1 MKRTILMRYS
11 AIFMAILIATLPVA
25 FAQELNVNRF
35 SGNDNANGA
44 IKPEDNLTIEVRA
57 QIPGD
62 PTIMKDQVRLV
73 LGTEFLTFDNCVKT
87 AEPNY
92 YTCTFEDEV
101 EVFEN
106 LPFAVELWNDD
117 NSKVKTANASII
129 VDALAPSVKNFSITP
144 EVSNGNVDISFK
156 IEDYG
161 LNSAVAAQCSGVK
174 SVLIVSQQGDVN
186 TTVATRTGT
195 SGTCLL
201 EEDFPVTLTTSGEQT
216 VCLYTK
222 DFVNYDAPP
231 KCVDIVVDHTPP
243 NISTVSIV
251 NHLGDDIT
259 HVHSGYEIPANIHAR
274 ITDDGQI
281 DSTQVFADFNKL
293 SPAYGMNAPADY
305 NTGSIYTWSQIPV
318 KEVSPCSLTIK
329 ATDTLG
335 NTATQT
341 IDCSIRADDAAPIFV
356 RHKPQALRG
365 NTSLL
370 GYDTPFILEFD
381 EKDNTGAKGIGM
393 SLINSYLDMSDIGLT
408 NFERADVCYETEGT
422 KWECAWYIK
431 PPASISQ
438 GSYTFTLVEGTSDDL
453 DNFATFGQTFNVI
466 YDNDGPDGAV
476 IKEFAIISQE
486 EAPLKEGAIRGDSLS
501 FVVSAANFTSVTA
514 NFSDF
519 GGDQMATPVQ
529 VGCSSDNDTVD
540 CEFVQ
545 PIELEGP
552 YTGNATFTFVDDA
565 NNRAVVSKQIEIYG
579 VGTETSANF
588 WTVHSIQCTPRLIDR
603 EVASYKKPYVS
614 CRVNLRTPRTD
625 ILPLSITTST
635 SPLTDCSGNVTYLH
649 DVYVTND
656 FVGKKDP
663 YLFYIIETS
672 EDYPNQL
679 NLSCPLVIRSLKT
692 NSTGKFAIPG
702 SQTINVTTS
711 FEFYNNPAGEAFAN
725 VDSKIQRSLNNGFA
739 MQDWLGQLQ
748 KILFYA
754 QQICTLFSTISVV
767 LNAMAQVAV
776 AFGVTGEA
784 LTYVPYGQAPGKSM
798 TATGATM
805 CNSEVVLEDS
815 IYGEQ
820 IKPLLNTICGLA
832 TCQSAADDDW
842 SPDINWLGGGVPWC
856 RGEFNLADWNIPA
869 LKMANDASGGGSVNI
884 KDSLVLSTACLCL
897 PGIIYNLEK
906 MRQIYCFE
914 AVCYHDMVK
923 ENGYPVS
930 FCNGQYNYMW
940 CTFVINEV
948 FAGAPFV
955 GLFNRMMDMALSIVS
970 NPLIGVGIVFGLICR
985 NACDIFPSNG
995 AVGSAEYMACS
1006 SYKLFGALMEGV
1018 SVFWAMAESGSEFWR
1033 PVQNNYCSRAEDIKD
1048 DYED

>member
-1 MKRTILMRYS
+1 
-11 AIFMAILIATLPVA
+11 MALLIVTLPVA
-25 FAQELNVNRF
+25 FAQELNVNKY
-35 SGNDNANGA
+35 SGMDNANGA

-117 NSKVKTANASII
+117 NQKVKTANASII
-129 VDALAPSVKNFSITP
+129 VDALSPIVKNFSVTP
-144 EVSNGNVDISFK
+144 IMSNGNVDISFK

-174 SVLIVSQQGDVN
+174 SILIVSQQGDVN

-201 EEDFPVTLTTSGEQT
+201 EDEFPVTLTTSGEQT
-216 VCLYTK
+216 ICLYTK
-222 DFVNYDAPP
+222 DFVNHDAPP

-243 NISTVSIV
+243 NISAISIV

-259 HVHSGYEIPANIHAR
+259 HVHSGHEIPANIHAL

-293 SPAYGMNAPADY
+293 SPAYGANAPADY

-318 KEVSPCSLTIK
+318 KEVSLCSLTIK

-335 NTATQT
+335 NTAVQT
-341 IDCSIRADDAAPIFV
+341 MDCSIRADDAAPIFV

-408 NFERADVCYETEGT
+408 NFERADTCYETEGT
-422 KWECAWYIK
+422 KWECAWYVK
-431 PPASISQ
+431 PPASTSQ

-453 DNFATFGQTFNVI
+453 DNFATFGQTFDVV

-486 EAPLKEGAIRGDSLS
+486 EAPLKEGAIMGDSLS

-519 GGDQMATPVQ
+519 GGSQTATPIEI
-529 VGCSSDNDTVD
+529 GCSSDNDTVD

-579 VGTETSANF
+579 AGAETSANF
-588 WTVHSIQCTPRLIDR
+588 WTVHSIDCTPRLIDR
-603 EVASYKKPYVS
+603 EVASARPPYVS
-614 CRVNLRTPRTD
+614 CRVTLRTPRTD
-625 ILPLSITTST
+625 ITPLSVVSST
-635 SPLTDCSGNVTYLH
+635 DPLTDCTGNTTYLR

-656 FVGKKDP
+656 IVGKKDP
-663 YLFYIIETS
+663 YLFYVLEPTNYDI
-672 EDYPNQL
+672 NQL
-679 NLSCPLVIRSLKT
+679 NISCPLIVRSLKT

-702 SQTINVTTS
+702 SQTINVTNS
-711 FEFYNNPAGEAFAN
+711 FEFYNNPAGEAYAN
-725 VDSKIQRSLNNGFA
+725 LDSKIKRALDNDFA
-739 MQDWLGQLQ
+739 VGNYLKWLED
-748 KILFYA
+748 ILFYTK
-754 QQICTLFSTISVV
+754 QICTMFGAVANV
-767 LNAMAQVAV
+767 LNALAQVTSML
-776 AFGVTGEA
+776 GVTGSA
-784 LTYVPYGQAPGKSM
+784 LTKVPYGQAAGKSLEGQA
-798 TATGATM
+798 ATF
-805 CNSEVVLEDS
+805 CNTEVSIENA
-815 IYGEQ
+815 IYGPQVKE
-820 IKPLLNTICGLA
+820 ILNTLCGLA
-832 TCQSAADDDW
+832 TCQAAADGDW
-842 SPDINWLGGGVPWC
+842 SFDASWFGGGAPWC
-856 RGEFNLADWNIPA
+856 RGGSGFNLDDWGIPA
-869 LKMANDASGGGSVNI
+869 VKQLGGGIDIQS
-884 KDSLVLSTACLCL
+884 SLVLSTACLCI
-897 PGIIYNLEK
+897 PGIIYNLQK
-906 MRQIYCFE
+906 MKEIYCFE

-923 ENGYPVS
+923 EQGYPVS

-940 CTFVINEV
+940 CTFVVNEV
-948 FAGAPFV
+948 FAGVPFV
-955 GLFNRMMDMALSIVS
+955 GLFNKMMDMTVNIVS
-970 NPLIGVGIVFGLICR
+970 NPLLAVGVSFGMYCQV
-985 NACDIFPSNG
+985 ACPKFPADG
-995 AVGSAEYMACS
+995 AVGSAEFLACS
-1006 SYKLFGALMEGV
+1006 SYKLFAALME
-1018 SVFWAMAESGSEFWR
+1018 SVALFWGMAESGSKFWK
-1033 PVQNNYCSRAEDIKD
+1033 PTNNEYCNRARDIKD
-1048 DYED
+1048 DYD